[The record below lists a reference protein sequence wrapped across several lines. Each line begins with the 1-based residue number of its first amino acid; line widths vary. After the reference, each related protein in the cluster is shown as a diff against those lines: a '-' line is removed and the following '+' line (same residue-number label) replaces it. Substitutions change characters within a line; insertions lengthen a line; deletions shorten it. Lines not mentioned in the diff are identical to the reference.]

1 MKAPTQHRRGTK
13 ALCSRNSRSEF
24 FRLYRAKNNRK
35 NELRLW
41 KNTNTSIDSFFLF
54 TRACSSRSTD
64 MVACTYTR
72 FFCADHSCSYC
83 CISFHACSSLPTDGR
98 RPLIG
103 GGHVVGEKLHLALAQ
118 RTTEAPPICT
128 SDSGASKEDT
138 LEHPRRW
145 KGH

>member
-64 MVACTYTR
+64 MVACTYTHDSS
-72 FFCADHSCSYC
+72 ALIIAAATVASHSMPVHPC
-83 CISFHACSSLPTDGR
+83 LPMAGH
-98 RPLIG
+98 PL
-103 GGHVVGEKLHLALAQ
+103 
-118 RTTEAPPICT
+118 
-128 SDSGASKEDT
+128 
-138 LEHPRRW
+138 
-145 KGH
+145 